1 MDNTYLNVLSAPN
14 SNGEQ
19 ERIATYLLD
28 QHAKTMDGLVAKAK
42 KEYEGHDT
50 HVCKEQEQAVFTN
63 TQVKHVIKDGQIVEA
78 APIEPTPEELA
89 AAARATL
96 DAEYQAARDELR
108 GQYLT
113 ALLNGNNAAAAAI
126 QQDAT
131 DLDAAY
137 VEQLQELTK
146 EV

>member
-14 SNGEQ
+14 RNGEQ
-19 ERIATYLLD
+19 ERIATYLLG
-28 QHAKTMDGLVAKAK
+28 QHAKTMDELIAKAK

-50 HVCKEQEQAVFTN
+50 YICKEQQQAVLTD
-63 TQVKHVIKDGQIVEA
+63 TKVKHVIKGDTIVEA
-78 APIEPTPEELA
+78 APIEPTAEELA

-96 DAEYQAARDELR
+96 DAEYQAARDELQ
-108 GQYLT
+108 GKYLT
-113 ALLNGNNAAAAAI
+113 ALITGNDAAAAAI

>member
-1 MDNTYLNVLSAPN
+1 M
-14 SNGEQ
+14 
-19 ERIATYLLD
+19 
-28 QHAKTMDGLVAKAK
+28 
-42 KEYEGHDT
+42 EYESHDT
-50 HVCKEQEQAVFTN
+50 HVCKEKEQAVFTDVN
-63 TQVKHVIKDGQIVEA
+63 IKHVIKDGKIVEA
-78 APIEPTPEELA
+78 SPIEPTAEEVA

-96 DAEYQAARDELR
+96 DAEYQAARDELQ

-113 ALLNGNNAAAAAI
+113 ALLNGNNVAAAAI

-131 DLDAAY
+131 DLDVAY

>member
-1 MDNTYLNVLSAPN
+1 MLSAPN
-14 SNGEQ
+14 RNGEQ
-19 ERIATYLLD
+19 ERIATYLLG

-50 HVCKEQEQAVFTN
+50 HVCKEKEQAVFTN

-78 APIEPTPEELA
+78 SPIEPTAEEVA

-96 DAEYQAARDELR
+96 DAEYQAARDELQ

-113 ALLNGNNAAAAAI
+113 ALLNGNNVAAAAI

>member
-14 SNGEQ
+14 RNGEQ
-19 ERIATYLLD
+19 ERIATYLLG

-50 HVCKEQEQAVFTN
+50 HVCKEKEQAVFTDVN
-63 TQVKHVIKDGQIVEA
+63 IKHVIKDGKIVE
-78 APIEPTPEELA
+78 PTAEEVA

-96 DAEYQAARDELR
+96 GAEYQAARDELQ

-113 ALLNGNNAAAAAI
+113 ALLNGNNVAAAAI

>member
-14 SNGEQ
+14 RNGEQ
-19 ERIATYLLD
+19 ERVATFLLHT
-28 QHAKTMDGLVAKAK
+28 HAPTMEALQAKAEE
-42 KEYEGHDT
+42 EYSGYDT
-50 HVCKEQEQAVFTN
+50 HVCTEKEQALLTDIK
-63 TQVKHVIKDGQIVEA
+63 TKHVIKNGEIVEA
-78 APIEPTPEELA
+78 TPIEPTAEEVA
-89 AAARATL
+89 AAAHAAL
-96 DAEYQAARDELR
+96 EAEYNAARDELQA
-108 GQYLT
+108 QYLT
-113 ALLNGNNAAAAAI
+113 ALLNGNESAAVAI

>member
-14 SNGEQ
+14 RNGEQ
-19 ERIATYLLD
+19 ERIATYLLG
-28 QHAKTMDGLVAKAK
+28 QHAKTKDGLVAKAK

-50 HVCKEQEQAVFTN
+50 HVCKEKEQAVFTN

-78 APIEPTPEELA
+78 SPIEPTAEEVA

-96 DAEYQAARDELR
+96 DAEYQAARDELQ

-113 ALLNGNNAAAAAI
+113 ALLNGNNVAAAAI

>member
-14 SNGEQ
+14 RNGEQ
-19 ERIATYLLD
+19 ERIATYLLG

-42 KEYEGHDT
+42 EEYKSNDIYA
-50 HVCKEQEQAVFTN
+50 CKEKEQAVFTD
-63 TQVKHVIKDGQIVEA
+63 VIIKHVIKDGKIVEA
-78 APIEPTPEELA
+78 APIEPTAEEVA
-89 AAARATL
+89 AAVRATL
-96 DAEYQAARDELR
+96 DAEYQAARDELQT
-108 GQYLT
+108 QYLT
-113 ALLNGNNAAAAAI
+113 ALLNGNKSAAVAI

>member
-14 SNGEQ
+14 RNGEQ
-19 ERIATYLLD
+19 ERIATYLLG
-28 QHAKTMDGLVAKAK
+28 QHAKTLDGLVAKAK
-42 KEYEGHDT
+42 EEYEGHDT
-50 HVCKEQEQAVFTN
+50 YVCEEKEQVVFTDVD
-63 TQVKHVIKDGQIVEA
+63 VKHVIKDGKLVKA
-78 APIEPTPEELA
+78 SPIEPTAEELA
-89 AAARATL
+89 AAAHATL
-96 DAEYQAARDELR
+96 DSEYQAARDELQ

>member
-14 SNGEQ
+14 RNGEQ
-19 ERIATYLLD
+19 ERIATYLLG

-50 HVCKEQEQAVFTN
+50 HVCKEKEQAVFTN

-78 APIEPTPEELA
+78 SPIEPTAEEVA

-96 DAEYQAARDELR
+96 DAEYQAARDELQ

-113 ALLNGNNAAAAAI
+113 ALLNGNNVAAAAI